1 MHSSFDVSALA
12 GTPAP
17 ADASATTG
25 TSVTTGTPA
34 AAATYLTSSTSVTT
48 KMNPK
53 MCSALKLLNRLYWT
67 AIAGVDNLS
76 QKVERRPK
84 IAAFAAF
91 IVGAIAG
98 SVRERMG
105 GGSKNNVLAKKM

>member
-17 ADASATTG
+17 ADA
-25 TSVTTGTPA
+25 
-34 AAATYLTSSTSVTT
+34 YLTSSTSVTT

-53 MCSALKLLNRLYWT
+53 MCSALKLWNRLYWT

-105 GGSKNNVLAKKM
+105 GAQKITYLRKKSEK